1 MPASNCRQSLLA
13 LPVATFIALVLALST
28 ASTAGATTLTNAN
41 PNAVSTIVS
50 AHKRDGNDTT
60 RHERRKH
67 RRHHQIQVAM
77 RVAKRQ
83 VGDRYAYGGTGPN
96 SFDCSGLIQFSHR
109 KAGIS
114 LERTSSA
121 QYYGKGRHISKKNMK
136 MGDLIY
142 FFGSSGIY
150 HAGVYWGRNRDG
162 DRRIL
167 HSSRSGT
174 PVQVSKI
181 WTGNFRATTLRRR

>member
-1 MPASNCRQSLLA
+1 MLASNRRQSLLA

-28 ASTAGATTLTNAN
+28 ASGAGATTLTKAN
-41 PNAVSTIVS
+41 SNAVTTIVS
-50 AHKRDGNDTT
+50 AHSSDRGDST
-60 RHERRKH
+60 RYERRTP
-67 RRHHQIQVAM
+67 RRHHQINVAM

-96 SFDCSGLIQFSHR
+96 SFDCSGLIQFSYR
-109 KAGIS
+109 NAGIS

-121 QYYGKGRHISKKNMK
+121 QYYGKGRHVSKKNMQK
-136 MGDLIY
+136 GDLIF

-150 HAGVYWGRNRDG
+150 HAGFYWGRNRDG

-181 WTGNFRATTLRRR
+181 WTGNFRANTLRRR